1 MKESGLHRIRSHH
14 AAIMVGILFGA
25 QRPDTLTDVVD
36 HLTVPFQ
43 RTAEATPST
52 GEKVRLNTFEVEN
65 TI

>member
-1 MKESGLHRIRSHH
+1 MEESGLHRIRSHH

-36 HLTVPFQ
+36 HLTVLFQ

-52 GEKVRLNTFEVEN
+52 GERVRLNTFEVKY